1 MLSLLPGVQ
10 WDLTWNHWK
19 HWLATRLEVHPTF
32 VYAAKYRLKKGECI
46 LRTWHAALPPRFRVM
61 VPADLAAGIERAKA
75 LIEVSAIAWSDGW
88 CMSDDQD
95 AEPVSVAPGSLDTRP
110 RTT

>member
-10 WDLTWNHWK
+10 WD
-19 HWLATRLEVHPTF
+19 
-32 VYAAKYRLKKGECI
+32 
-46 LRTWHAALPPRFRVM
+46 
-61 VPADLAAGIERAKA
+61 PADLAADIERAKA

-95 AEPVSVAPGSLDTRP
+95 AEPVSVAPGHLTRGLALRSIELQYSCSIP
-110 RTT
+110 